1 MIFSKL
7 YIEVF
12 IERGEFRV
20 TDIIDF
26 NKAKNKARDEDVNQF
41 ENYIYDLY
49 YSLSQGSITMSDL
62 YSKIN
67 EYMVNNNISQEK
79 FLNIQNEMLSRYGI
93 DSEDIRNQLKTMGV
107 DLPSLDN
114 DFDYEMARKNLGFTE
129 KYKAGISNATYT
141 TYKISN
147 EKNNLDILLKDTEM
161 IIKSEGKVNLYDNE
175 LNEFIC
181 SYKKL
186 YSDNKINV
194 SIFENVKTYE
204 Y

>member
-93 DSEDIRNQLKTMGV
+93 D
-107 DLPSLDN
+107 
-114 DFDYEMARKNLGFTE
+114 RK
-129 KYKAGISNATYT
+129 S
-141 TYKISN
+141 
-147 EKNNLDILLKDTEM
+147 
-161 IIKSEGKVNLYDNE
+161 V
-175 LNEFIC
+175 
-181 SYKKL
+181 
-186 YSDNKINV
+186 V
-194 SIFENVKTYE
+194 
-204 Y
+204 